1 MIEKTIKAQDGH
13 EIQTFIWPNKN
24 AKAWVHIFHGMAEHA
39 KRYDRFAKALVAQG
53 FAVVA
58 HNHRGHGTS
67 NTTVLGQFAE
77 QDGWQ
82 KVLKDLEAVR
92 ADICD
97 NPPQTIEQHSDHPIN
112 QTKLPYYILGHSMGS
127 FIAQS
132 YLVGNAREID
142 GVILSASNFQNV
154 FMSHAGKQ
162 VANIEAIRLGSDK
175 PSKLLQFLSFGSFN
189 NHFKPTRTEYDWLSR
204 DTKEVDKYVD
214 DSLCGFACSI
224 SLWQDFLD
232 ALAQLFIKG
241 SLGKVQKNLPIL
253 IIGGDKDP
261 VGLMGKGL
269 TKLAQSYQEA
279 GQQKV
284 TFKVYPDARHELLN
298 ETNRPEILEDIF
310 TWLAKNQE
318 Q

>member
-39 KRYDRFAKALVAQG
+39 KRYDTFAKALVAEG
-53 FAVVA
+53 YSVLA

-67 NTTVLGQFAE
+67 KTTVLGQFAK

-82 KVLKDLEAVR
+82 KVLTDLEIVR
-92 ADICD
+92 EAIC
-97 NPPQTIEQHSDHPIN
+97 TEE
-112 QTKLPYYILGHSMGS
+112 TTLPYYIFGHSMGS

-142 GVILSASNFQNV
+142 GVILSASNFQKV

-162 VANIEAIRLGSDK
+162 VANIEAMRLGSNK

-204 DTKEVDKYVD
+204 DTKEVDKYVT

-224 SLWQDFLD
+224 SLWQDFLT
-232 ALAQLFIKG
+232 ALTQLFQPD
-241 SLGKVQKNLPIL
+241 SLKKIQTDLPIM

-269 TKLAQSYQEA
+269 TKLAQSYRQTGQE
-279 GQQKV
+279 KV
-284 TFKVYPDARHELLN
+284 TFKLYTDARHELLN
-298 ETNRPEILEDIF
+298 ETNHIEVTADILS
-310 TWLAKNQE
+310 WLNHQQA
-318 Q
+318 

>member
-1 MIEKTIKAQDGH
+1 MIEKIIKAQDGH

-39 KRYDRFAKALVAQG
+39 KRYDTFAKALVAEG
-53 FAVVA
+53 YSVLA

-67 NTTVLGQFAE
+67 KTTVLGQFAK

-82 KVLKDLEAVR
+82 KVLTDLETVR
-92 ADICD
+92 EAIC
-97 NPPQTIEQHSDHPIN
+97 TEE
-112 QTKLPYYILGHSMGS
+112 TKLPYYIFGHSMGS

-132 YLVGNAREID
+132 YLTGNAKPIE
-142 GVILSASNFQNV
+142 GLMLSASNQQNT
-154 FMSHAGKQ
+154 FMSQAGKL
-162 VANIEAIRLGSDK
+162 VANIEAMRLGSDK

-204 DTKEVDKYVD
+204 DTQEVNKYVA

-224 SLWQDFLD
+224 SLWQDFLT
-232 ALAQLFIKG
+232 ALTQLFQPDNLKKIQMG
-241 SLGKVQKNLPIL
+241 LPIM

-269 TKLAQSYQEA
+269 TKLAQSYRKA
-279 GQQKV
+279 GQEKV
-284 TFKVYPDARHELLN
+284 TFKLYTDARHELLN
-298 ETNRPEILEDIF
+298 ETNHVEVTADILS
-310 TWLAKNQE
+310 WLNHQQA
-318 Q
+318 